1 MSEATLG
8 PSTSSLVA
16 GQGAIEQAP
25 VIELRDV
32 VKRYRGGVLALD
44 RLDLVIAKREFVAIS
59 GPSGCGKST
68 LLHLIAALDGPT
80 SGTVLVN
87 GHDLTKMHDLSYFRR
102 RDVGLVFQ
110 LHNLLP
116 RISVLANVEIV
127 MYGTHLNNR
136 ARHQRAKE
144 LLEEVDLGGRG
155 NRLPT
160 QLSGGERQ
168 RVAIARALANE
179 PGILL
184 ADEPTGNLDAESARR
199 IMELF
204 GRVRSD
210 GVTVVMVTHDEA
222 LAALADRTDRIEAG
236 RIVSSTRNHS
246 G

>member
-1 MSEATLG
+1 MSDPSPAGSASTLASG
-8 PSTSSLVA
+8 EGAVEQPP
-16 GQGAIEQAP
+16 AIE
-25 VIELRDV
+25 LHDV

-44 RLDLVIAKREFVAIS
+44 HLDLVIAKQEFVAIS

-68 LLHLIAALDGPT
+68 LLHLIAALDAPT

-87 GHDLTKMHDLSYFRR
+87 GHDLAKMHDLSYFRR
-102 RDVGLVFQ
+102 REVGLVFQ
-110 LHNLLP
+110 LHDLLP

-127 MYGTHLNNR
+127 MYGTHR
-136 ARHQRAKE
+136 SSRGRHQRANE

-155 NRLPT
+155 SRLPT

-204 GRVRSD
+204 GRVRND

-222 LAALADRTDRIEAG
+222 LAAMADRTDRIEVG
-236 RIVSSTRNHS
+236 RIVSSTRNR
-246 G
+246 